1 MKKTLFLFVMLF
13 WVGSTFAQNT
23 TQTPQS
29 AEGEIQYAQG
39 PLDFLEHGMPLP
51 PDFLD
56 MKPLPPIPPMP
67 LGFMPVTQVYDD
79 RAAFEGACGGLVV
92 EDFENGNGGTPTACT
107 NCPISSTMPNGSCYN
122 MGELLPGFEFG
133 DFGQFNPCQLNGA
146 IALWPPGGF
155 GAGNTSFLVLPNFFV
170 QNGRLEFNPGVTAV
184 GFDFDDNV
192 GAIFGL
198 GGLTYQIQVFGAGNV
213 SLGVFPHTAVNGG
226 VNFWGVQADEDIV
239 RIEIVGPGNG
249 LETIDNLTFGSCAI
263 AGGGDCLMNA
273 CVTVTCPP
281 DVTVACITDVD
292 LDPDLATAA
301 SGCGAI
307 LGQWISNA
315 EISGV
320 PGCPGTTYTYLYKAV
335 DDTGEIGCCERIITI
350 DNTDPVLTVPPG
362 ATVNCFDEISVN
374 VNDAEVTNTCADWNL
389 YLAAPQVVGP
399 QGCPGTQYIY
409 TYRVVD
415 ACGRVVEATQTFTEG
430 ANAAPT
436 ITAPADVTCTCLGG
450 VTPNPDNAAV
460 TTSCGA
466 GSSVTV
472 TGPQIFGPIDCNGT
486 VYRYTYTVTDD
497 CGRMAT
503 DIQDYTVS
511 NGPPVFDGCPGDNWL
526 VLNCEDFGGE
536 SGTIDVIEAW
546 IASVTASTS
555 CGLELTVF
563 NNFNPNNINTCVN
576 NGYNTVT
583 FRATDN
589 CGRSSFCTGVYVVVD
604 TEAPTIIE
612 EAQDHWEMC
621 NYNTQANLTAWVQ
634 NHGGAVALDG
644 CSTTNISWQASPSNP
659 QINCIGAMGTT
670 SVTVQFIVTDNCG
683 NKTTTEATFN
693 ALMGP
698 GNDFAENG
706 GDQINDDKATL
717 LQNRP
722 NPFKDETLI
731 SFNLPESTFA
741 TLTIFDVNGRTLK
754 VLDGNYEAGYNEVAV
769 SASDLGATGVMYYR
783 LMTDHGAI
791 TKTMLVIK

>member
-1 MKKTLFLFVMLF
+1 MMKIRHILTVLFLTILSGVSVAQNDLPLPGQAAVFTGLTRGYFFTCPVDLVITSVGVPTTASTQNQSVVIVTMAAPPPPF
-13 WVGSTFAQNT
+13 AGSTMAYTTEFLAQNVPGAAPIAVNIPVSAGTIIGVLGSRGANSINSYGQPNPFNT
-23 TQTPQS
+23 TLL
-29 AEGEIQYAQG
+29 GE
-39 PLDFLEHGMPLP
+39 
-51 PDFLD
+51 
-56 MKPLPPIPPMP
+56 
-67 LGFMPVTQVYDD
+67 PVTLARFLMQ
-79 RAAFEGACGGLVV
+79 
-92 EDFENGNGGTPTACT
+92 
-107 NCPISSTMPNGSCYN
+107 
-122 MGELLPGFEFG
+122 G
-133 DFGQFNPCQLNGA
+133 DLQSQ
-146 IALWPPGGF
+146 WPF
-155 GAGNTSFLVLPNFFV
+155 
-170 QNGRLEFNPGVTAV
+170 
-184 GFDFDDNV
+184 
-192 GAIFGL
+192 
-198 GGLTYQIQVFGAGNV
+198 NV
-213 SLGVFPHTAVNGG
+213 STEPFPNSNNIGRVNLS
-226 VNFWGVQADEDIV
+226 VVA
-239 RIEIVGPGNG
+239 
-249 LETIDNLTFGSCAI
+249 
-263 AGGGDCLMNA
+263 AGGGGGNQCDPND

-281 DVTVACITDVD
+281 DETVACITDVD
-292 LDPDLATAA
+292 LDPNLATASVVA
-301 SGCGAI
+301 GAGCGTSI
-307 LGQWISNA
+307 VGQWISNA
-315 EISGV
+315 YISGV
-320 PGCPGTTYTYLYKAV
+320 PGCPGTTYTYVYRAV
-335 DDTGEIGCCERIITI
+335 DDLGNVGCCERVITI
-350 DNTDPVLTVPPG
+350 DNTEPVLTVPPG
-362 ATVNCFDEISVN
+362 GTVNCFEEISVDIS
-374 VNDAEVTNTCADWNL
+374 DAEVTNTCAAYNT
-389 YLAAPQVVGP
+389 YIAAPEVVGP
-399 QGCPGTQYIY
+399 KGCPGTQYIY
-409 TYRVVD
+409 TYRVID
-415 ACGRVVEATQTFTEG
+415 ACGRTVEATRTFTEA

-436 ITAPADVTCTCLGG
+436 ITAPANVTCDCLGG
-450 VTPNPDNAAV
+450 ITPNPDNAVV

-659 QINCIGAMGTT
+659 QINCIGAMGTA

-783 LMTDHGAI
+783 LMTDHGTI
-791 TKTMLVIK
+791 TKTMLVID